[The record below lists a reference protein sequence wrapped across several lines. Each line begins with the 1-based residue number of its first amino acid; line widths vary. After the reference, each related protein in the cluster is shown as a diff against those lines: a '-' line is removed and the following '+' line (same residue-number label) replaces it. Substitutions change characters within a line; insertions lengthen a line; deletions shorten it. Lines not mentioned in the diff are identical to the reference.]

1 MGWLEMGWVGN
12 AERWGY
18 LNQGWVKELRMIGKF
33 IDFIRVAWVA
43 HSIEAAHSGGSN
55 NAINDV
61 IQYYKR
67 PGALERVLFD
77 ELKSNA
83 GVFVH
88 WGVYGSGKTFAQRK
102 AAILLRNAGRLVIS
116 TDGYHVLWEER
127 RSLKT
132 FLRRAIGIP
141 TDLLEPIS
149 NFLTRPT
156 TVIIDD
162 MDVVL
167 RRAVDYRGY
176 IKDLLNE
183 SRENPKFNVLL
194 MVTSWE
200 WCAELRNL
208 GCTVVGSPS
217 RWTRDD
223 LMGLYNNIPDSMR
236 EKNDHEE
243 VLTTSAIAGTP
254 GELTFFATGKPMAR
268 HALTIKNE
276 WRKGVK
282 ALDGLDVPEAS
293 SFPGKDGIF
302 HWDELK

>member
-1 MGWLEMGWVGN
+1 MVWVGN
-12 AERWGY
+12 AEMRGY
-18 LNQGWVKELRMIGKF
+18 LNQVWVKELRMIDKF
-33 IDFIRVAWVA
+33 INFIRVAWVA
-43 HSIEAAHSGGSN
+43 HSIEAAHSWRSN
-55 NAINDV
+55 YARNDV
-61 IQYYKR
+61 IPYYKR
-67 PGALERVLFD
+67 PNSLEGVLFD
-77 ELKSNA
+77 KLKSNA

-102 AAILLRNAGRLVIS
+102 AAILLRDAGRLVIS

-127 RSLKT
+127 KSLKK

-141 TDLLEPIS
+141 TDLSEPIS

-162 MDVVL
+162 SDVIL
-167 RRAVDYRGY
+167 RQAVDYRGY

-183 SRENPKFNVLL
+183 SREHPKFNVLL

-217 RWTRDD
+217 RWTRAD
-223 LMGLYNNIPDSMR
+223 LIGLYNNIPDSMK
-236 EKNDHEE
+236 EKNDPEE

-254 GELTFFATGKPMAR
+254 GELIFFAGGKPMTR
-268 HALTIKNE
+268 HAVAINNE